1 MSGTM
6 VEFPANGT
14 TAGGYLAVPDGGR
27 GPGVVVLQEW
37 WGLVPQ
43 IKGVC
48 DRLASEGFVALAPDL
63 CLLYTSPSPRDRSLS
78 RMPSSA

>member
-14 TAGGYLAVPDGGR
+14 TAGGYLAIPDGGR

-43 IKGVC
+43 IKGV
-48 DRLASEGFVALAPDL
+48 
-63 CLLYTSPSPRDRSLS
+63 
-78 RMPSSA
+78 

>member
-1 MSGTM
+1 MSETM

-14 TAGGYLAVPDGGR
+14 TAGGYLAIPDSGH

-63 CLLYTSPSPRDRSLS
+63 YHGEMAEHTEIGR
-78 RMPSSA
+78 AHV